1 MGKSVLVID
10 TPENC
15 YDCPFGTAYCGELE
29 YVGLCE
35 LAECLGCNEI
45 LMTEKYD
52 GDYPANMSD
61 AGFVEGW
68 NQCIDAIAGGDSD
81 D

>member
-1 MGKSVLVID
+1 MSKSVLVLD
-10 TPENC
+10 TPKNC

-52 GDYPANMSD
+52 GDY
-61 AGFVEGW
+61 
-68 NQCIDAIAGGDSD
+68 
-81 D
+81 